1 MILAYTKK
9 KTYNTQS
16 IKEITK
22 EKQRNKIKNLELTLQ
37 KIKREIRDRIVKTR
51 RLVNFSQRRSET
63 KRSR

>member
-1 MILAYTKK
+1 MILTYTK

-51 RLVNFSQRRSET
+51 RPVNFSQRRSET